1 MDLSGLFH
9 VDAGLLEIILR
20 TGIVY
25 IALMIGLRLT
35 GKRQLGQLNLFD
47 FVLILTISNAVQN
60 AMVGS
65 DSSVT
70 GGLTAAATLLAFNAV
85 FSYFRQRS
93 RRFRKALEGTP
104 TLLVLHG
111 REIPANMQREGI
123 DHDELVA
130 ALREHGVDNVADA
143 RMVVLELDGTIS
155 VVPMGSEVH
164 RGRRPVKFFRHGG

>member
-9 VDAGLLEIILR
+9 IDAGLLVIILR
-20 TGIVY
+20 TAIVY
-25 IALMIGLRLT
+25 LAIMIGLRLT

-70 GGLTAAATLLAFNAV
+70 GGLMAAATLFLLNGV

-104 TLLVLHG
+104 TLLVVHG
-111 REIPANMQREGI
+111 KEIPEHMQKEGI

-130 ALREHGVDNVADA
+130 ALREHGVDRVSDA
-143 RMVVLELDGTIS
+143 RIVVLELDGTIS
-155 VVPMGSEVH
+155 VVPMESEIH
-164 RGRRPVKFFRHGG
+164 RGRRPVKFFRHGE